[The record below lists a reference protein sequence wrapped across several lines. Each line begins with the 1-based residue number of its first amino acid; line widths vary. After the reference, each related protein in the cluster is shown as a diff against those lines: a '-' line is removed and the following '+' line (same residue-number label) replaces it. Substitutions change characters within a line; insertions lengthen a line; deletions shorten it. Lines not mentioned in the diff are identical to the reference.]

1 MSARHSVATERKPS
15 HLTEAGKEGEWEAQ
29 ARKRGNE
36 AWEMGL
42 ETGEGAG
49 GIENLSKKQSP

>member
-1 MSARHSVATERKPS
+1 MATERKPS